1 MIINLLLCDLTS
13 IFALDFYICNI
24 MVQTIFNT
32 PQAELE
38 SLPRLERLIILR
50 DSIQEL
56 IDEGTD
62 LHETLENV
70 EREIDIERQK

>member
-1 MIINLLLCDLTS
+1 
-13 IFALDFYICNI
+13 